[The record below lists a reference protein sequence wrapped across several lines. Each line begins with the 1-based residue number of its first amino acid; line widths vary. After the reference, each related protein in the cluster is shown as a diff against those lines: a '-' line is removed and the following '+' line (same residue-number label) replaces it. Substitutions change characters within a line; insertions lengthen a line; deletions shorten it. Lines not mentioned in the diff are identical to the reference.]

1 MAFSNTFDT
10 TNPGSAVSN
19 REDLT
24 DVLTILA
31 PEETPVLSSA
41 NKQKAS
47 ATFVEWTVDSLSAP
61 VTAGIAEGA
70 DVSTFTD
77 KFAGRARLGNYIQK
91 FRRDYQV
98 SDLQEAVDSVG
109 PAKLAQAEAKSI
121 RELKRDIEATLCGTQ
136 DRAQENGAGT
146 AYALRG
152 LGDWIDSAGPS
163 DVPAAFRTPA
173 ASIVDVTDDDFA
185 ESELNGIISS
195 IFKVTGSSNNLMLVA
210 DTALRS
216 DISDF
221 ARIGG
226 ASGDSVRN
234 VNYSGESGSIKL
246 SVDLYQ
252 SDHGIVSVVNA
263 NPDCMPT
270 QAGQAGMAG
279 YVINP
284 DYYGVHELIPMGSTR
299 LPNQGGGERGYVDCA
314 LTLGV
319 YHPGAHGKMTA
330 SA

>member
-1 MAFSNTFDT
+1 MAFSNTYDT
-10 TNPGSAVSN
+10 TNPGSGVSN

-41 NKQKAS
+41 NKEKAS
-47 ATFVEWTVDSLSAP
+47 ATFVEWTVDSLAAP
-61 VTAGIAEGA
+61 STSGIREGA
-70 DVSTFTD
+70 DVTAFTD
-77 KFAGRARLGNYIQK
+77 KFAGRARLGNYVQK

-121 RELKRDIEATLCGTQ
+121 RELKRDVEATLCGTQ
-136 DRAQENGAGT
+136 DRAAENGTDT

-152 LGDWIDSAGPS
+152 LGDWIDSAGPT
-163 DVPAAFRTPA
+163 DVPSAFRTPA
-173 ASIVDVTDDDFA
+173 ASIADVTDDSFA
-185 ESELNGIISS
+185 ESELNDIITS
-195 IFKVTGSSNNLMLVA
+195 IFKVTGTSDNLMLVA
-210 DTALRS
+210 DTALRQ

-226 ASGDSVRN
+226 VSGDSVRN
-234 VNYSGESGSIKL
+234 VNYNGDSGTIKL

-252 SDHGIVSVVNA
+252 SDHGVVSVVNA

-279 YVINP
+279 YLVNP
-284 DYYGVHELIPMGSTR
+284 EYYGVHELIAMGSTR

-319 YHPGAHGKMTA
+319 YHPGAHGKITA

>member
-1 MAFSNTFDT
+1 MSFSNTFDT
-10 TNPGSAVSN
+10 TNTGSGVSN

-31 PEETPVLSSA
+31 PEETPILSSA
-41 NKQKAS
+41 NKERAS
-47 ATFVEWTVDSLSAP
+47 ATNVEWTVDSLSAP
-61 VTAGIAEGA
+61 QTAGIAEGA
-70 DVSTFTD
+70 DVTAFTD
-77 KFAGRARLGNYIQK
+77 QFAGRARLGNRVQK
-91 FRRDYQV
+91 FRRDYMV
-98 SDLQEAVDSVG
+98 SDMQEAVDSVG
-109 PAKLAQAEAKSI
+109 PAKIAQAEAKAI
-121 RELKRDIEATLCGTQ
+121 RELKRDIEATLAGTQ
-136 DRAQENGAGT
+136 DSAVENGAGV
-146 AYALRG
+146 ANALRG
-152 LGDWIDSAGPS
+152 LGDWIDSAGPA

-173 ASIVDVTDDDFA
+173 ASIVDVTDDVFA
-185 ESELNGIISS
+185 ESELNGLISS
-195 IFKVTGSSNNLMLVA
+195 IFKVTGTSDNLMLVA
-210 DTALRS
+210 DTALRT

-226 ASGDSVRN
+226 VSGDSVRS
-234 VNYSGESGSIKL
+234 VNYDGNSGSIKL

-279 YVINP
+279 YVVNP
-284 DYYGVHELIPMGSTR
+284 EYYGVHELIPMGSTR
-299 LPNQGGGERGYVDCA
+299 LPNLGGGERGFVDCA

-319 YHPGAHGKMTA
+319 YHPGAHGKITA